1 MNRRR
6 FDGAGFHVL
15 LLMLCIVP
23 LSLGTMATASGELEG
38 WREFRGSSEEQCLFD
53 WLRKKGASFLGG
65 SEEAGELPCRVPEFF
80 GRHGLFVTLLYEGRV
95 RGCYGAFHHATDNAS
110 QVFADYLKGA
120 LQRDNRHRPLEP
132 WEFSRCRIIVTVA
145 SGKYPVSSLDTLD
158 IGRFGVAAHCV
169 DGKII
174 VVVPSE
180 IRSIQ
185 YLERM
190 LAPYNVVQLYAFR
203 CVTLVGEP

>member
-1 MNRRR
+1 MNRGR

-15 LLMLCIVP
+15 LLMMCILP
-23 LSLGTMATASGELEG
+23 LLLGTGATAFEELAG
-38 WREFRGSSEEQCLFD
+38 WREFRGSAEKKCLID
-53 WLRKKGASFLGG
+53 WLRKKGASLLGE
-65 SEEAGELPCRVPEFF
+65 SEEAGALPCRVPEFY
-80 GRHGLFVTLLYEGRV
+80 GRHGLFVTLLYEGKV
-95 RGCYGAFHHATDNAS
+95 RGCYGAFHHTTENAS
-110 QVFADYLKGA
+110 QVLADYLKGA
-120 LQRDNRHRPLEP
+120 LLRDKRHRPLEP
-132 WEFSRCRIIVTVA
+132 REFNRCRIIVTVA

-158 IGRFGVAAHCV
+158 IGQFGVAAHCA
-169 DGKII
+169 DGSII

-190 LAPYNVVQLYAFR
+190 LAPHEVVQLYAFR